1 MEKNKKRV
9 LKDYPNAIMGRQE
22 DGSFV
27 VLDEFHYPIAEEFYL
42 PPALT
47 EDEAWS
53 HASLACKTT
62 QHFNRTHPLR
72 MDLKGLEAK
81 MQRIEKRKRRSNYVR
96 KN

>member
-1 MEKNKKRV
+1 MEKDKKRV
-9 LKDYPNAIMGRQE
+9 LKDYPNAIMGRKD

-47 EDEAWS
+47 EEEAWS

-62 QHFNRTHPLR
+62 QHFNRTHPMR
-72 MDLKGLEAK
+72 MDLKGIEAK
-81 MQRIEKRKRRSNYVR
+81 MLRIEKRKRKSSYVR
-96 KN
+96 